1 LGVEFWISSGYR
13 GPWSF
18 RPVAPDQ
25 VSLAE
30 DIHSALGIR
39 TDMQEAGAVET
50 PRDQAEN
57 RLRNERLTALVARV
71 SAGEDAGLGELYDAT
86 NRLIYSLVL
95 RIVSDA
101 ATADEVTLDV
111 YKQVWRQASRYD
123 ASRGGPLAW
132 LTTIARSRALD
143 RLRADRQELLREE
156 PLETAFQHAASDDV
170 EGDAAAA
177 ETRAIVQRALSELS
191 PEQRRVLELAYY
203 GGLSQSE
210 IAAKLNQP
218 LGTVKTRTRLGM
230 IKLRDLLQSTFEG
243 AR

>member
-1 LGVEFWISSGYR
+1 
-13 GPWSF
+13 
-18 RPVAPDQ
+18 
-25 VSLAE
+25 
-30 DIHSALGIR
+30 
-39 TDMQEAGAVET
+39 MQEAGAMGT
-50 PRDQAEN
+50 PRDQAET

-71 SAGEDAGLGELYDAT
+71 AAGDETGLGELYDAT
-86 NRLIYSLVL
+86 SRLIYSLVL

-123 ASRGGPLAW
+123 PARGGPLAW

-143 RLRADRQELLREE
+143 RLRAGRQELLREE
-156 PLETAFQHAASDDV
+156 PLETAVQYAASDDV
-170 EGDAAAA
+170 ERDAAAA
-177 ETRAIVQRALSELS
+177 ETRVIVQRALAELT
-191 PEQRRVLELAYY
+191 PEQRQVLELAYY
-203 GGLSQSE
+203 SGLSQSE

-230 IKLRDLLQSTFEG
+230 IKLRDRLRSTFEG